1 MSAWAL
7 SQLNGT
13 SEIIDIMMNEFRYF
27 FLIVSTLFS
36 LSAAWGTTVVP
47 PTFDQLVSQAE
58 VIFQGAVSD
67 VRSEW
72 AGAGAQRHI
81 VTYVTFKVEERFK
94 GNVGATYSIRLLGGT
109 VDGETM
115 VVTDTPKF
123 SVGDR
128 DILFVENNGSQFVPL
143 VGISH
148 GRFRVEREQTTGR
161 DVLMTNERAPLS
173 DVSQLGK
180 DQRAAT
186 AGGPLSVDE
195 FKGAI
200 RARLANP

>member
-1 MSAWAL
+1 
-7 SQLNGT
+7 
-13 SEIIDIMMNEFRYF
+13 MMHKFRYF

-47 PTFDQLVSQAE
+47 PTFDQL
-58 VIFQGAVSD
+58 
-67 VRSEW
+67 
-72 AGAGAQRHI
+72 
-81 VTYVTFKVEERFK
+81 TYVTFKVEDRFK

-148 GRFRVEREQTTGR
+148 GRFRVQREQTTGR

-173 DVSQLGK
+173 DVSHLGK
-180 DQRAAT
+180 NQRAAT

>member
-1 MSAWAL
+1 L

-13 SEIIDIMMNEFRYF
+13 SEIIDVTMNKFRYF
-27 FLIVSTLFS
+27 FIVACALLG

-58 VIFQGAVSD
+58 VIFQGAVTD
-67 VRSEW
+67 VRSER

-81 VTYVTFKVEERFK
+81 VTYVTFKVEDSFK
-94 GNVGATYSIRLLGGT
+94 GKVGATYSIRLLGGT

-115 VVTDTPKF
+115 EVTDTPKF
-123 SVGDR
+123 NVGDR

-148 GRFRVEREQTTGR
+148 GRFRVQREQTTGR
-161 DVLMTNERAPLS
+161 DVVMTNDRAPLS
-173 DVSQLGK
+173 DVSQLGRNE
-180 DQRAAT
+180 RAAT
-186 AGGPLSVDE
+186 AGRPLSIDE

-200 RARLANP
+200 QTKLANP

>member
-1 MSAWAL
+1 
-7 SQLNGT
+7 
-13 SEIIDIMMNEFRYF
+13 MNKFRYF
-27 FLIVSTLFS
+27 FLVACTLLGLSTGR
-36 LSAAWGTTVVP
+36 GTTVVP
-47 PTFDQLVSQAE
+47 PTFDQLVSQAQ

-81 VTYVTFKVEERFK
+81 VTYVTFKVEDRFK

-109 VDGETM
+109 VDGKTM

-123 SVGDR
+123 NVGDR

-148 GRFRVEREQTTGR
+148 GRFRIQREQTTGR
-161 DVLMTNERAPLS
+161 DVVMTNEQKPLS
-173 DVSQLGK
+173 DVSQLGR
-180 DQRAAT
+180 DEHAAT
-186 AGGPLSVDE
+186 AGGALSIDE

-200 RARLANP
+200 RTKLANP

>member
-1 MSAWAL
+1 
-7 SQLNGT
+7 
-13 SEIIDIMMNEFRYF
+13 MNKFRYF
-27 FLIVSTLFS
+27 FLVACTLLG
-36 LSAAWGTTVVP
+36 LSAARGTTVVP

-58 VIFQGAVSD
+58 VIFQGAVTD

-72 AGAGAQRHI
+72 AGAGTQRHI
-81 VTYVTFKVEERFK
+81 VTYVTFRVEDRFK
-94 GNVGATYSIRLLGGT
+94 GNAGATYSIRLLGGT

-115 VVTDTPKF
+115 EVTDTPKF
-123 SVGDR
+123 NVGDR

-148 GRFRVEREQTTGR
+148 GRFRVDRDQTTGR
-161 DVLMTNERAPLS
+161 DVVMTNERAPLS

-180 DQRAAT
+180 NERAAT
-186 AGGPLSVDE
+186 AGRPLSIDE

-200 RARLANP
+200 RTKLANP

>member
-1 MSAWAL
+1 VL
-7 SQLNGT
+7 SHNGT
-13 SEIIDIMMNEFRYF
+13 SEIIDGIVSKFRNF
-27 FLIVSTLFS
+27 FLIALTGFC

-58 VIFQGAVSD
+58 LIFQGAVTD

-94 GNVGATYSIRLLGGT
+94 GNAGATYSIRLLGGT

-115 VVTDTPKF
+115 EVTDAPKF
-123 SVGDR
+123 IVGDR
-128 DILFVENNGSQFVPL
+128 DILFVENNGRQFVPL

-148 GRFRVEREQTTGR
+148 GRFRVDRDQTTGR
-161 DVLMTNERAPLS
+161 DVVMTNERTPLS
-173 DVSQLGK
+173 DVSQLG
-180 DQRAAT
+180 RSERVAT
-186 AGGPLSVDE
+186 AGRPLSIDE

-200 RARLANP
+200 RIKLANP